1 VRTASLPWYDVPE
14 LETAHDRLWHALAE
28 RLRAAGLPDVP
39 DTLDRHTPYRQQWRS
54 DGLLLSQAC
63 GLDARV
69 AHADRLQ
76 LVATPVYD
84 IPACSGPLYRSHVV
98 VRADDPAQHLED
110 LRSRACAVN
119 GATSWSGM
127 GCLEQRVLPL
137 AIAGR
142 FFASVRA
149 TGAHEASLDF
159 VRTGRAD
166 VAAIDCVTFDV
177 LQRLRPSTVDGLRIL
192 ETLAPAPAPPFV
204 TRARAGERDVE
215 QLRAALRGAVEAEGA
230 ALSLIDVRPLPLS
243 AYDVM
248 AEQQEAAEAAGYTEL
263 RAASRE

>member
-1 VRTASLPWYDVPE
+1 VRTASLPWYDLPE
-14 LETAHDRLWHALAE
+14 LETAHDRFWHALAE
-28 RLRAAGLPDVP
+28 RLRAAGLADVP
-39 DTLDRHTPYRQQWRS
+39 DTLDRHTPYEQQWRS
-54 DGLLLSQAC
+54 AGLLLSQAC

-69 AHADRLQ
+69 AHANRLR

-84 IPACSGPLYRSHVV
+84 VPGCSGPLYRSHVV
-98 VRADDPAQHLED
+98 VRADDPAQQLED

-142 FFASVRA
+142 FFAAVRV

-166 VAAIDCVTFDV
+166 LAAIDCVTFGL
-177 LQRLRPSTVDGLRIL
+177 LQRLRPPAVEGLRIL

-204 TRARAGERDVE
+204 TRSGASEREVE
-215 QLRAALRGAVEAEGA
+215 RLRAALGDAVESEGA
-230 ALSLIDVRPLPLS
+230 ALSLVDVRALPLS
-243 AYDVM
+243 AYDPM
-248 AEQQEAAEAAGYTEL
+248 AERHEAAEAAGYTEL
-263 RAASRE
+263 RAARRE